1 MCDSQK
7 HQVTGNPGLFMTDI
21 QEARVRTWRLL
32 KNFHVDSDISVGT
45 MMDSDVMKHGVVME
59 HGVRQR
65 QVLRKGE

>member
-7 HQVTGNPGLFMTDI
+7 HQVTGTPGLFMIDI

-32 KNFHVDSDISVGT
+32 KNFHVDSDISAGKL
-45 MMDSDVMKHGVVME
+45 MDSDVMKYGA
-59 HGVRQR
+59 RQR